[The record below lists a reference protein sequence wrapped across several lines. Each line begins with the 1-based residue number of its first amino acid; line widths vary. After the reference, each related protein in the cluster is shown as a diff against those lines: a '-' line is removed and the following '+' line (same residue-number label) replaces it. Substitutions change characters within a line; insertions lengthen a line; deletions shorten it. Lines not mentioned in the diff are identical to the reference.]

1 MKNTLTIFCLLLT
14 TLMFGQN
21 VQFSYNFQS
30 FEPITW
36 KKVMTLE
43 GYQRD
48 HIKALNR
55 SNQTSMYNADTN
67 EFNFRIGPLR
77 IDYKGAGIERR
88 VPLLFKEYMYIEGIL
103 EYNRDGYRYRVS
115 ITNLEHVSRIN
126 NTVTYDPSIMLKVP
140 RNEKNRN
147 DYFKS
152 VDYTL
157 TEFFQS
163 FDITDIEDDW

>member
-1 MKNTLTIFCLLLT
+1 MKKTLTIFGLLLT
-14 TLMFGQN
+14 TLMFGQD
-21 VQFSYNFQS
+21 VQFSHNFQS
-30 FEPITW
+30 LEPITW

-55 SNQTSMYNADTN
+55 SKQTSMYNADTN

-88 VPLLFKEYMYIEGIL
+88 VPLLFKESMYIDGIL
-103 EYNRDGYRYRVS
+103 EYNKDGYRYRVS
-115 ITNLEHVSRIN
+115 VTNIEHISWLN
-126 NTVTYDPSIMLKVP
+126 NTVTYDPSVYIKVP

-157 TEFFQS
+157 TQFFQS
-163 FDITDIEDDW
+163 FDITETDDDW